1 MWPSPCECFS
11 TQEMLQDSCWFVF
24 FTPGFRYSS
33 PEEEMRV
40 KKLGNQVLCLGGPL
54 PARAF
59 CLLLFDMRRV
69 RCLLVSFR
77 LSPGSA
83 LKFQPSCPLSDKS
96 LLTNDMS
103 GICMKSVREKKKV
116 LAGAKSAE
124 YPSLVFVITMRV
136 WSLPGKGRQ
145 EGTGKKN
152 EFLSRASTSHSKKSL
167 FVWERS
173 RERWHSLFCFA
184 LAYRPYPVVS

>member
-11 TQEMLQDSCWFVF
+11 VQEMLQDSCWFVF

-145 EGTGKKN
+145 EGTGKK
-152 EFLSRASTSHSKKSL
+152 K
-167 FVWERS
+167 
-173 RERWHSLFCFA
+173 
-184 LAYRPYPVVS
+184 

>member
-1 MWPSPCECFS
+1 MFFSAGNVAGQLLVCVLHPRVQVFKPRGGNGGKEAGKPGAVPRRPSPS
-11 TQEMLQDSCWFVF
+11 
-24 FTPGFRYSS
+24 
-33 PEEEMRV
+33 
-40 KKLGNQVLCLGGPL
+40 L
-54 PARAF
+54 PAPSVC

-83 LKFQPSCPLSDKS
+83 LKFQPSCSLSDKS

-173 RERWHSLFCFA
+173 GERWHSLFCFA